1 MLCFLE
7 FYPNRFK
14 HGLHLY
20 WTKYIQ
26 DLLRCTKIDRAKPLS
41 NLSNASI
48 KLTLHKGQTFI
59 PSYINQWLV
68 LYYITITRLN
78 LSFMLGIDL
87 ITFSY
92 ANWAS
97 DLNYRCST
105 SRYCSYFFLMTIIPW
120 VLNNGWSL
128 SLARSLNIEVLFI
141 P

>member
-87 ITFSY
+87 ITFSD

-97 DLNYRCST
+97 DLNDRCST
-105 SRYCSYFFLMTIIPW
+105 SRYCSYFFWWLLFHG